1 MNYQLEVNNLAF
13 GYGSKEV
20 LNNINMNIKPG
31 TFISI
36 IGPNGSGKSTLLKNI
51 STYLKPQKGVILL
64 DSKEIDKLPR
74 KEVSKKISV
83 VPQNI
88 SLEFDFKIK
97 DIVMMGRHPYIRK
110 FKGETSE
117 DIKIAEKAMLYTNI
131 LTLSDRMF
139 NELSG
144 GEKQRVILARALAQE
159 PKILL
164 LDEPVSHLDLQH
176 QIEILDLI
184 KNMSIKESLTIIA
197 VLHDLNMASSYSDYI
212 MMLKEGSIIYE
223 GMPETVLNQENI
235 GEVFNIN
242 VHMNGNPLTG
252 KPYIYTVSGIP
263 KPKMTSKVHI
273 ICGGGSGQE
282 LIRVLFSKGFK
293 LSTGVL
299 NIGDTDWA
307 ISKECRIDIAE
318 ETPFVKISDEV
329 YEKNKEFILNA
340 DVVVLMP
347 VYFSITNMKNLEILL
362 EPELNTK
369 KIYILDDTD
378 FTKRDFTKGKAL
390 NIYKKIKERDNVS
403 LVTQSELIDAL
414 MVSGEQYEYK

>member
-1 MNYQLEVNNLAF
+1 MNYQLKVNNLAF

-31 TFISI
+31 TFISV
-36 IGPNGSGKSTLLKNI
+36 IGPNGSGKSTLLKII

-88 SLEFDFKIK
+88 SLEFDFKVK

-110 FKGETSE
+110 LKGETSE
-117 DIKIAEKAMLYTNI
+117 DVKIVEKAMLYTNI

-242 VHMNGNPLTG
+242 VHINGNPLTG

-263 KPKMTSKVHI
+263 KPKMKSKVHI
-273 ICGGGSGQE
+273 ICGGGSGQD
-282 LIRVLFSKGFK
+282 LIRALFAKGFK

-307 ISKECRIDIAE
+307 ISKECRIDVAE
-318 ETPFVKISDEV
+318 ETPFVKISDEI
-329 YEKNKEFILNA
+329 YKKNIEFIL
-340 DVVVLMP
+340 DSEVVVLTP
-347 VYFSITNMKNLEILL
+347 VFFSVTNIKNLEILL
-362 EPELNTK
+362 EPGMNTK
-369 KIYILDDTD
+369 KIYILDDAG
-378 FTKRDFTKGKAL
+378 FANRDFTKGKAL
-390 NIYKKIKERDNVS
+390 SVYKKIKEKDNVS

-414 MVSGEQYEYK
+414 MISGE

>member
-31 TFISI
+31 TFISV

-64 DSKEIDKLPR
+64 DSKGIDKLPR

-97 DIVMMGRHPYIRK
+97 DIVMMGRHPYIKK
-110 FKGETSE
+110 FKGETPE
-117 DIKIAEKAMLYTNI
+117 DVKIVEKAMLYTNI

-212 MMLKEGSIIYE
+212 LMLKEGSIIYE
-223 GMPETVLNQENI
+223 GIPETVLNQENI
-235 GEVFNIN
+235 REVFNIN
-242 VHMNGNPLTG
+242 VYINGNPLTG
-252 KPYIYTVSGIP
+252 KPYIYTVSGIS
-263 KPKMTSKVHI
+263 KPKIESKVHI

-307 ISKECRIDIAE
+307 ISKECRINVAE
-318 ETPFVKISDEV
+318 EIPFVKISDEI
-329 YEKNKEFILNA
+329 YKKNIEFIL
-340 DVVVLMP
+340 DSEIVVLTP
-347 VYFSITNMKNLEILL
+347 VFFSVANIKNLEILL

-369 KIYILDDTD
+369 KIYILDDAG

-390 NIYKKIKERDNVS
+390 SIYKKIKERDNVS
-403 LVTQSELIDAL
+403 LVTQSELIDVL
-414 MVSGEQYEYK
+414 MISGE